1 MRPTPLTVREG
12 YALWAHTYDAEDN
25 PLIRVEERAVSE
37 LITQAP
43 GRVLD
48 AACGTGRH
56 ARRFAMAGSLVVGV
70 DSSAEML
77 AVASSK
83 ARELDIERIEFVR
96 GTLGLDLPMHAGSVD
111 LAVCALALCH
121 VVELREA
128 ITALCGT
135 VRSGGHL
142 LITDLH
148 PSAVKAGLVTL
159 FSDGDA
165 EYTIETAR
173 HSRAQ
178 YVEAIASAGAQLL
191 TATDVG
197 LGDAFEREPL
207 GLPTSVY
214 EAGWEDLPFC
224 LVLLAQVGN

>member
-1 MRPTPLTVREG
+1 MTGTPLTIQDG
-12 YALWAHTYDAEDN
+12 YALWAPTYDAEDN
-25 PLIRVEERAVSE
+25 PLIRLEDQVISE

-43 GRVLD
+43 ALVLD

-56 ARRFAMAGSLVVGV
+56 AMQFAIAGSRVIGI

-77 AVASSK
+77 AIASSK
-83 ARELDIERIEFVR
+83 ARELDIGRIGLVR
-96 GTLGLDLPMHAGSVD
+96 GTIGRDLPIRAGSVD
-111 LAVCALALCH
+111 LTVCALALCH
-121 VVELREA
+121 VVGLREV

-135 VRSGGHL
+135 VRPGGHL

-148 PSAVKAGLVTL
+148 PTAVKAGLVTA
-159 FSDGDA
+159 FSDAGV

-178 YVEAIASAGAQLL
+178 YVEAIASAGAHLV
-191 TATDVG
+191 TAADVA
-197 LGDAFEREPL
+197 LGEAFEREPR

-214 EAGWEDLPFC
+214 EAGWQDLPFC
-224 LVLLAQVGN
+224 LVLLAQVPH